1 MFLLSIL
8 NFKKPKSVY
17 IKEEDWVSTQST
29 KKVIF
34 EESSNENFIENSYES
49 RDEFNIC
56 AKNFRVA
63 NEQNDLDQIIF
74 PSESGKKFSV
84 SSREA
89 SNNYDDVFN

>member
-17 IKEEDWVSTQST
+17 LKEEDWVSTQST

-34 EESSNENFIENSYES
+34 DESSNEHLVENSYES

-56 AKNFRVA
+56 GKNFRVA
-63 NEQNDLDQIIF
+63 NEQRLMDHMIF
-74 PSESGKKFSV
+74 P
-84 SSREA
+84 
-89 SNNYDDVFN
+89 